1 MRNYCLTLDEINE
14 ILQWKNHG
22 KSVINGDLSLII
34 DEAKVWDTKI
44 LHLNILF
51 ARLLDRNDV
60 STLEEKYNNI
70 ETIYRLSNQDEICFE
85 TEELSEEFVGYMLLH
100 TRNKDNIL
108 EYDLLDLLRNFIS
121 RDYEKA
127 LRC

>member
-1 MRNYCLTLDEINE
+1 MKNYCLTLDEINE
-14 ILQWKNHG
+14 ILQWKSRG
-22 KSVINGDLSLII
+22 KSLINHDLSLII
-34 DEAKVWDTKI
+34 DEAKVWDTRI

-60 STLEEKYNNI
+60 SVIDEKYNNI
-70 ETIYRLSNQDEICFE
+70 EIIYKLSNQDEFYFE
-85 TEELSEEFVGYMLLH
+85 IEELSEKFIEYMLRH
-100 TRNKDNIL
+100 PRNKDNIL
-108 EYDLLDLLRNFIS
+108 EDALVELLHNFIS